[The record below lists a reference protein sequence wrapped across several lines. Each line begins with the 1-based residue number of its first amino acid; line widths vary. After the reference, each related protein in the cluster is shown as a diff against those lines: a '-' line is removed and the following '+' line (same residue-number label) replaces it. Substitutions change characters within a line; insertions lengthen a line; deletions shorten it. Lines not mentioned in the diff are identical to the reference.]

1 METSAKTGFNS
12 EELFIEEAKLLFKD
26 YNQYKKGKKKE
37 PQKEKVKLDNGTDK
51 EKKKCC

>member
-12 EELFIEEAKLLFKD
+12 EELFIQAAKLLFKD
-26 YNQYKKGKKKE
+26 YNQNKKGKKKE
-37 PQKEKVKLDNGTDK
+37 PQKEKVKLEKEQDK